1 MRKKQ
6 VFQITIDTEG
16 DNLWSAPREIKTE
29 NARFLPRFQS
39 LCERYGFKPTYLV
52 NWEMANSPVF
62 RDFGRDVIAR
72 STGEIGMHLHAW
84 NSPPIV
90 PLTADD
96 FKFAPYLIEFPVNVM
111 REKIKVMTFC
121 LEDVFGLKM
130 LTHRAGRWAFDEIY
144 ARLLAEFGYESDCS
158 VTPHVSWRCDMGNP
172 GGNGGSDYSDFP
184 EQPFVIDLG
193 ESGGIF
199 EICGDCYGLAAELA
213 NLVHQRLEFSDA
225 AGGDRDGR
233 AFACEAKGNCPADA
247 AAGSGDQRGAPFQFS
262 IVHEVTLSRRS
273 GAALALRTRAEQLL
287 GSRIAAT
294 DHSGKSLELR
304 NPASRRGNRL
314 R

>member
-1 MRKKQ
+1 
-6 VFQITIDTEG
+6 VFQ
-16 DNLWSAPREIKTE
+16 
-29 NARFLPRFQS
+29 
-39 LCERYGFKPTYLV
+39 
-52 NWEMANSPVF
+52 
-62 RDFGRDVIAR
+62 DFGRDVIAR

-121 LEDVFGLKM
+121 LEDVFGVKT

-158 VTPHVSWRCDMGNP
+158 VTPHVSWRSAMGNP

-199 EICGDCYGLAAELA
+199 EVPTTIFPKPIAFFERVARKALGKPTRQWWLRPTGKNLREMLHVLDMGVSCGRDYVQFMLHSSEFMPGGSPTFDTADKIERLYAHLEGLFATAASHFIGATLSEYVATRKADVGTAIPL
-213 NLVHQRLEFSDA
+213 RPWPKP
-225 AGGDRDGR
+225 AGGRPIPGTGQKR
-233 AFACEAKGNCPADA
+233 P
-247 AAGSGDQRGAPFQFS
+247 
-262 IVHEVTLSRRS
+262 I
-273 GAALALRTRAEQLL
+273 LR
-287 GSRIAAT
+287 
-294 DHSGKSLELR
+294 
-304 NPASRRGNRL
+304 
-314 R
+314 